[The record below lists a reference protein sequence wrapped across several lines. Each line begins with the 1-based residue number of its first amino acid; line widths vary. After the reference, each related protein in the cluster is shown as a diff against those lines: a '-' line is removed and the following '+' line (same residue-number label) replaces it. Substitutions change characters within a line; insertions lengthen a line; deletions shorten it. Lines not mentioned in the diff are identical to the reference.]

1 MQQFFDKITVATQ
14 EYSMHSITDQ
24 VQRSLMKCCLRDGL
38 CQLSIV
44 HTSASLLIQENA
56 SSDVQRD
63 IVRFLDRIAPM
74 ESGRYEHDLEGP
86 DDMPAHLKTALTQT
100 HITLSVRDGELVLGT
115 WQGIFLL
122 EHRARGSQRTVQVH
136 LMGTTQ

>member
-1 MQQFFDKITVATQ
+1 MQQFFDEITVATQ

-24 VQRSLMKCCLRDGL
+24 VQRSLMNCCLRDGL

-100 HITLSVRDGELVLGT
+100 HITLSVRNGELVLGT

>member
-1 MQQFFDKITVATQ
+1 MQQFFDEITVATQ

-24 VQRSLMKCCLRDGL
+24 VQRCLMNCCLRDGL

>member
-1 MQQFFDKITVATQ
+1 MQQFFDKIIVATQ

-24 VQRSLMKCCLRDGL
+24 VQRSLMNCCLRDGL

-100 HITLSVRDGELVLGT
+100 HITLSVRNGELVLGT

>member
-1 MQQFFDKITVATQ
+1 MQQFVDKITVATQ

-100 HITLSVRDGELVLGT
+100 HITLSVRDVELVLGT

-122 EHRARGSQRTVQVH
+122 EHRARGSQRSVQVH

>member
-1 MQQFFDKITVATQ
+1 MKQFFDEITVATQ
-14 EYSMHSITDQ
+14 EYSMHSITDR
-24 VQRSLMKCCLRDGL
+24 VQRSLMNCCLRDGL

-100 HITLSVRDGELVLGT
+100 HITLSVRNGELVLGT

-122 EHRARGSQRTVQVH
+122 EHRARGSQRAVQIH
-136 LMGTTQ
+136 LVGTTQ

>member
-1 MQQFFDKITVATQ
+1 MQQFFDKIIVATQ

-24 VQRSLMKCCLRDGL
+24 VQRSLMNCCLRDGL

-100 HITLSVRDGELVLGT
+100 HITLSVRNGELVLGT

-122 EHRARGSQRTVQVH
+122 EHRARGSQRAVQIQLV
-136 LMGTTQ
+136 GTTQ